1 MLDGDPHSVKDLSE
15 IQMAAGSLQRAEG
28 AEESTYGSLKPKA
41 SSPRMAWSNIMWLWQ
56 KRWKYFW
63 GIITI
68 KMETEE
74 ENAVQRDSYLLTE
87 SLYIS
92 NSIGLWQR
100 LFDDALL
107 RDGQEQLPY
116 SFTIW
121 RVTGRC
127 ARSARGMHLG
137 ALLQRAYVPA
147 SLARGNRTRTPA
159 SLIHLTPFTD
169 PLQFLLA
176 KALVLLGSSWID
188 APYCTPHVSF
198 FVFM

>member
-1 MLDGDPHSVKDLSE
+1 
-15 IQMAAGSLQRAEG
+15 MAIHTVSMTFLKSKWQQAVSRGQRELKNQHMGVWNPKHHLWEWCGLISCGSGKRDE
-28 AEESTYGSLKPKA
+28 
-41 SSPRMAWSNIMWLWQ
+41 NILGG
-56 KRWKYFW
+56 K
-63 GIITI
+63 ITI

-116 SFTIW
+116 SFTNW

-127 ARSARGMHLG
+127 ARSARGMHFGGFAEVGVRSSQPGLRKPN
-137 ALLQRAYVPA
+137 AHTSVTHPSYTLYRPTAVSSSISY
-147 SLARGNRTRTPA
+147 
-159 SLIHLTPFTD
+159 
-169 PLQFLLA
+169 
-176 KALVLLGSSWID
+176 VLLGSSWID

-198 FVFM
+198 FVFV